1 MGAEAYLAIA
11 SQRDTRYYADRPI
24 PEDLRVRTLEA
35 ARVAGSGMNRQDRRF
50 ILVEDAQA
58 EASKFVTRPPNIE
71 TAAFIVAV
79 AVPVVGTYA
88 AFDAARAAQN
98 MMITAWSEGVSSCPN
113 ALADPEAMAE
123 LLGLADGERVATLVS
138 FGYPANGRTPADHS
152 ADEWLDRADRRPI
165 DEMVERR

>member
-11 SQRDTRYYADRPI
+11 SQRDTRSYAERPI
-24 PEDLRVRTLEA
+24 PEDLRARILEA
-35 ARVAGSGMNRQDRRF
+35 ARLAGNGMNRQDRRF

-71 TAAFIVAV
+71 TAAFIVAI
-79 AVPVVGTYA
+79 AVPVEGTFA

-113 ALADPEAMAE
+113 AIADPEAMAE

-138 FGYPANGRTPADHS
+138 FGYPANGRTPADRS
-152 ADEWLDRADRRPI
+152 AQEWLDRADRRPV